1 VKKKL
6 QELDAEAG
14 RLMEMVL
21 DMRATIV
28 ELSELIP
35 DDAKGLTPCF
45 VPGCRVGG
53 RGRAVFYGLMHP
65 NLRPDEPM
73 EEIRLPCCR
82 AHLGSDRALYEI
94 VKKSGRQDIEVTFDY
109 PDPETGG
116 FAPPSIYLS
125 ETKKRGER

>member
-1 VKKKL
+1 MKKKL
-6 QELDAEAG
+6 RELDAEAA

-35 DDAKGLTPCF
+35 DDAKGLVPCF

-53 RGRAVFYGLMHP
+53 RGTAIFMGPGMGRPRGERRE
-65 NLRPDEPM
+65 LRM
-73 EEIRLPCCR
+73 PCCR
-82 AHLGSDRALYEI
+82 AHLGSDRALYEAS
-94 VKKSGRQDIEVTFDY
+94 KLSERPDIEVTFDY

-116 FAPPSIYLS
+116 TGDGSVYLS
-125 ETKKRGER
+125 ETKRRGEL